1 MFKGE
6 KRHKNET
13 NKNWEWK
20 EEDVSTCIRPKTL
33 FSWSI
38 CRKCQPT
45 KLSLE
50 LRTVALTLTLLNF
63 SKDFLKH
70 ARPREEV
77 FYSWICCNFWQFYQL
92 FLRKASEIAYARIF
106 TYLLMAIKKMCCLLF
121 QLIKIKLN
129 IIYNKITPEHSNLR
143 LRCCWLRESN
153 YHV

>member
-1 MFKGE
+1 MFKEE

-77 FYSWICCNFWQFYQL
+77 FYSLIAICCCNVWQFYQL
-92 FLRKASEIAYARIF
+92 FLRKTSEIAYAMIF
-106 TYLLMAIKKMCCLLF
+106 TSFDGNKENVLFIISMNKNEIQYYLQQNHTRTFKPAFTLL
-121 QLIKIKLN
+121 
-129 IIYNKITPEHSNLR
+129 
-143 LRCCWLRESN
+143 
-153 YHV
+153 